1 MPRSGGGASC
11 QRRGPLS
18 CSCWFSRCGA
28 SEASRFEALLPG
40 LPGPDPG
47 NFLYAQKVTKKAPG
61 RPRTLLFAQSVSIGG
76 ETQLPLN
83 FPWAS
88 GSFVIG
94 AVGHALCLTALE
106 SMVVSFFLWKPGWFQ
121 QMQAAHYRK
130 TDSPIPLTGRQP
142 KPDEQP
148 AADQMPKGRG
158 SVAAHWQS
166 LKASDWANKGGLG
179 SPQRFFRP
187 LLGVQKWSRRRQ
199 PRGAGARSP
208 R

>member
-130 TDSPIPLTGRQP
+130 TDSPIPLTRRQP

-199 PRGAGARSP
+199 ASP
-208 R
+208 KG